1 MKRKLCLVLCVVFV
15 LALVFSGCSKYQTS
29 KIIGLTKE
37 QVQEH
42 YGAFDLNGAPFI
54 TTDSSYRGYGY
65 GYLIKESSVGY
76 LGTHPAEYFFIVF
89 DNNGIAIACYEGH
102 HLNGG

>member
-1 MKRKLCLVLCVVFV
+1 MKRKLCLLLCVVFLFA
-15 LALVFSGCSKYQTS
+15 LALSGCSKYH
-29 KIIGLTKE
+29 KANIVGLSKE
-37 QVQEH
+37 QVLSY
-42 YGAFDLNGAPFI
+42 YGDFDLNGAPFI

-65 GYLIKESSVGY
+65 GYLVKESRVGF

-89 DNNGIAIACYEGH
+89 DSNGIATDCYKGH